1 MMMGP
6 FRADG
11 SLVAALSILAM
22 LAASSWAE
30 PKPSGNPGLVIVIEG
45 LRPESFTPSL
55 MPNLHSLSKRG
66 VTFNNHHAVFPIV
79 TVVNAAS
86 ITTGAYPSTHGLLG
100 NTIFLPEFNANAQ
113 LDTREIRTL
122 ERIQDATG
130 GRLLT
135 APSLAAILGTR
146 NKKLL
151 VISSGAPA
159 TAFILNPE
167 QQGGGTIHPDFTRPE
182 SLANDVTATLG
193 PAPQDESAHGAR
205 DAWAVDAYL
214 DVGLA
219 QIKPDLAILWLA
231 GPARSQAEAGLD
243 PARNIEA
250 IRNVDV
256 QVGRVLQRHKKL
268 RLRVNVFITSDRG
281 ISTRTGGDDLSR
293 FLVTEGLKAGQ
304 NSQDVVV
311 LDNASIFVEDR
322 DRTRIREIVQRLQRW
337 DWVGAIYTQQARRTH
352 PESFVPGALSFQAV
366 YMDHERA
373 PDILVEPARSN
384 DRIEQDYPG
393 ATRGYGKAGSGS
405 SSPSDLRTLLVAGG
419 PDIKRGAKS
428 MVPTAHFDLAPTL
441 CFLLGIEPPTTMD
454 GRVLVEALRGGP
466 KPESLEVL
474 RRRHGSETTWDGGG
488 YRLIMTELSVDGVDY
503 LDFTKVERIRVR

>member
-1 MMMGP
+1 MIMSP
-6 FRADG
+6 LRADG
-11 SLVAALSILAM
+11 SLVAALSVLAT

-45 LRPESFTPSL
+45 LRPESLTPSL

-66 VTFNNHHAVFPIV
+66 VTFNNHHAVFPTV

-100 NTIFLPEFNANAQ
+100 NTIFLPEFSADTQ

-122 ERIQDATG
+122 ERIQDATD

-135 APSLAAILGTR
+135 APSLAEILGTR

-151 VISSGAPA
+151 VVSSGAPA

-167 QQGGGTIHPDFTRPE
+167 HQGGWTIHPDFTRPE
-182 SLANDVTATLG
+182 SLADDVTATVG
-193 PAPQDESAHGAR
+193 PTQQDESAHGAR

-214 DVGLA
+214 DLGLA

-231 GPARSQAEAGLD
+231 GPARSQAEAGLNA
-243 PARNIEA
+243 PRSIEA

-256 QVGRVLQRHKKL
+256 EIGRVLRRHKKL
-268 RLRVNVFITSDRG
+268 RLNVNVFVTSVRG
-281 ISTRTGGDDLSR
+281 VSTRTAGEDLSR

-304 NSQDVVV
+304 NSQDVVI
-311 LDNASIFVEDR
+311 LDNASIFVEGH
-322 DRTRIREIVQRLQRW
+322 DRTRIREIVQLLQKR

-366 YMDHERA
+366 YMDHQRT
-373 PDILVEPARSN
+373 PDIFVEPAWSN
-384 DRIEQDYPG
+384 NRIEQEYWE
-393 ATRGYGKAGSGS
+393 ATRGYSKAGSGS
-405 SSPSDLRTLLVAGG
+405 SSPSDLRALLVAGG
-419 PDIKRGAKS
+419 PDIKRRAKS

-441 CFLLGIEPPTTMD
+441 CFLQGIEPPTTMD
-454 GRVLVEALRGGP
+454 GRVLFEALRGGP

-474 RRRHGSETTWDGGG
+474 RRRHGSQTTWDGGG